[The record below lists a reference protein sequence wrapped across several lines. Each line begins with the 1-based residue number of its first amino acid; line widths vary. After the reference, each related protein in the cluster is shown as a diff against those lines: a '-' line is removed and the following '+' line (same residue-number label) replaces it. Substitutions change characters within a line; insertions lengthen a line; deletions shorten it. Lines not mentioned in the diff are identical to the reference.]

1 MENNLE
7 ADLPYVESTL
17 PSYIKPDVP
26 FGGNGQP
33 ILREYVGT
41 FPNEA
46 IKNSIPEEMK
56 PENVFIASTPM
67 KIYDAR
73 VL

>member
-7 ADLPYVESTL
+7 ADVPYVESTL
-17 PSYIKPDVP
+17 HGYIKPDAP
-26 FGGNGQP
+26 FGGIGQP
-33 ILREYVGT
+33 ILRDHIGT
-41 FPNEA
+41 FPNEET
-46 IKNSIPEEMK
+46 KNSFPEEMK
-56 PENVFIASTPM
+56 KENVEIASTPM